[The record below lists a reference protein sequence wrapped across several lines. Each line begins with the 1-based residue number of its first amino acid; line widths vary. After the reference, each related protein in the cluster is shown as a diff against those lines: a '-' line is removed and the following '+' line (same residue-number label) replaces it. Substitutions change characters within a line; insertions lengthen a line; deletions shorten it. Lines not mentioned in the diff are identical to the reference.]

1 MFRKLTTRDLINV
14 GIFTLIY
21 LAVFAVIDLI
31 GVGGVYLM
39 FIGWFLPI
47 LLNGIVVILYIS
59 RVPKIGAMTI
69 LSFFMG
75 LGFGF
80 AYGLYTFI
88 GSVIL
93 GFIADVVA
101 TNAGKETKLQ
111 PGRAILGYAI
121 LSMITALPIASVLWH
136 SDIYFNAVS
145 SSVDEQFSN
154 QLRELLSPV
163 VVLGAI
169 AALFVVALIGGW
181 IGVKAWRKHFR
192 RAGLAG

>member
-1 MFRKLTTRDLINV
+1 MFRKLTTRDLINA

-59 RVPKIGAMTI
+59 RAPKIGAMTI

-192 RAGLAG
+192 RAGLAS